1 MPATRTS
8 VEKLYR
14 TGEVTQN
21 NRAAEKKK
29 AIADVDSHLLRPR
42 SMCFHISCIV
52 FSNRKIL
59 PVNGWTK
66 HSLFC
71 PTIDGSDGHCFS
83 IGEHDTGFS
92 REKDGSV

>member
-1 MPATRTS
+1 M
-8 VEKLYR
+8 VGLWC
-14 TGEVTQN
+14 GGL
-21 NRAAEKKK
+21 
-29 AIADVDSHLLRPR
+29 VDNHTE
-42 SMCFHISCIV
+42 CFHISCIV

-71 PTIDGSDGHCFS
+71 PTIDGSDGHCFL
-83 IGEHDTGFS
+83 IAEHDTGFS